1 MRKILHILSVNI
13 VILLCLTSCTDP
25 VSSLPVRPVG
35 IRINTNQD
43 IFVHFQ
49 PTNLYDYVIADKE
62 GLHYHDHVRRFPE
75 GQGAHGYGGVVVMVT
90 TSDLNPYAS
99 FDLACPACYL
109 STGKCH
115 VTHIDGFFAVCPDCG
130 EKYDLSSGAGYPT
143 QGKVNESL
151 HRYTTTV
158 VNGVITI
165 RN

>member
-1 MRKILHILSVNI
+1 MGLILGCSA
-13 VILLCLTSCTDP
+13 CTDP
-25 VSSLPVRPVG
+25 VSSLPARPVG

-62 GLHYHDHVRRFPE
+62 GLHYIDQIRRYPE

-90 TSDLNPYAS
+90 ASELNPYAS

-109 STGKCH
+109 NTGQCH
-115 VTHIDGFFAVCPDCG
+115 ITHIDGFFAICPTCG
-130 EKYDLSSGAGYPT
+130 EEYDLSSGAGIPT
-143 QGKVNESL
+143 KGQSKECL

-158 VNGVITI
+158 VNGVITVQ
-165 RN
+165 N

>member
-1 MRKILHILSVNI
+1 MLWV
-13 VILLCLTSCTDP
+13 VACLVFGCVSCTNP
-25 VSSLPVRPVG
+25 VSSIPVRPVG

-49 PTNLYDYVIADKE
+49 PSCLYDYVIADAE
-62 GLHYHDHVRRFPE
+62 GLHYHENVRRFAE
-75 GQGAHGYGGVVVMVT
+75 GQGAHGYGGVVIMVT

-109 STGKCH
+109 STGQCH
-115 VTHIDGFFAVCPDCG
+115 KTYIDGFFAVCPDCG
-130 EKYDLSSGAGYPT
+130 EEYDLSSGVGYPT
-143 QGKVNESL
+143 KGKVKECL

-158 VNGVITI
+158 VNGVITV